1 MTLPIIGLT
10 TEVVDGD
17 HHLELRSTFIYSIS
31 RLGGI
36 PLLLPKVENDDVIK
50 GQLEHIDALFLT
62 GGSDIDPSTY
72 GENPHPKLEK
82 VEAGRDKYEL
92 ELIRLALEKDIPI
105 LGICRGSQLL
115 NSVAGG
121 TMYQDLDSEYGEN
134 LIQHRQTSN
143 RDFLNHKIEVME
155 GTKLHEIVGTTEM
168 SVNSFHHQANHDI
181 GASFEVAAVAP
192 DGVIEAIESKEH
204 DFVMGLQFHPEDAFE
219 FDDSSRKIM
228 EAFINAAKKGKAE

>member
-1 MTLPIIGLT
+1 MTLPIIGIT

-17 HHLELRSTFIYSIS
+17 HLELRASFIYSIS
-31 RLGGI
+31 KLGGI
-36 PLLLPKVENDDVIK
+36 PLLLPKVEDKDVIK

-62 GGSDIDPSTY
+62 GGNDINPATY
-72 GENPHPKLEK
+72 GENPHPKLEN
-82 VEAGRDKYEL
+82 VEAGRDEYEL
-92 ELIRLALEKDIPI
+92 ELIHLALDKDIPI

-121 TMYQDLDSEYGEN
+121 TMYQDLDSEYGEG

-143 RDFLNHKIEVME
+143 RDFLNHKIEIFE
-155 GTKLHEIVGTTEM
+155 GTKLHDITGVTEM

-204 DFVMGLQFHPEDAFE
+204 DFVIGLQFHPEDAFE
-219 FDDSSRKIM
+219 FNEPSRKIM
-228 EAFINAAKKGKAE
+228 EAFIKAAADDKK

>member
-1 MTLPIIGLT
+1 MTLPVIGIT

-17 HHLELRSTFIYSIS
+17 HLELRSTFIYAIS
-31 RLGGI
+31 KLGGI
-36 PLLLPKVENDDVIK
+36 PLLLPKIEDEDIIR
-50 GQLEHIDALFLT
+50 GQVAQIDALFLP
-62 GGSDIDPSTY
+62 GGNDINPSTY

-82 VEAGRDKYEL
+82 VEAGRDEYEL
-92 ELIRLALEKDIPI
+92 ELIHRCLEKDKPI

-121 TMYQDLDSEYGEN
+121 TMYQDLDDEYGEG

-143 RDFLNHKIEVME
+143 RDFLNHKIEIME
-155 GTKLHEIVGTTEM
+155 GSKLHEITGVTEM

-181 GASFEVAAVAP
+181 GASYEVSAVAP

-219 FDDSSRKIM
+219 FNEPSRKII
-228 EAFINAAKKGKAE
+228 EAFIKAAGKNKE

>member
-10 TEVVDGD
+10 TEVVGGD
-17 HHLELRSTFIYSIS
+17 HLELRSTFIYSIS
-31 RLGGI
+31 KLGGI
-36 PLLLPKVENDDVIK
+36 PLLLPKVEKEDVIM

-72 GENPHPKLEK
+72 DENPHPKLEK

-92 ELIRLALEKDIPI
+92 ELIHLAMEKNIPI
-105 LGICRGSQLL
+105 LGVCRGSQLL

-121 TMYQDLDSEYGEN
+121 TMYQDLDSEYDDT
-134 LIQHRQTSN
+134 LIQHRQPSA

-155 GTKLHEIVGTTEM
+155 GTKLHDIVGTTEM
-168 SVNSFHHQANHDI
+168 SVNSFHHQANHEI
-181 GASFEVAAVAP
+181 GPSFEVSAVAP

-219 FDDSSRKIM
+219 FDESSRKIM
-228 EAFINAAKKGKAE
+228 EAFINAAKNGRAD

>member
-10 TEVVDGD
+10 TEVVGGN
-17 HHLELRSTFIYSIS
+17 HLELRSTFIYSIS
-31 RLGGI
+31 KLGGI
-36 PLLLPKVENDDVIK
+36 PLLLPKVENEDVIK

-62 GGSDIDPSTY
+62 GGSDIDPDTY

-92 ELIRLALEKDIPI
+92 ELIRLAMEKDIPI

-115 NSVAGG
+115 NSIAGG
-121 TMYQDLDSEYGEN
+121 TMYQDLESEYGES
-134 LIQHRQTSN
+134 LIQHKQASD

-155 GTKLHEIVGTTEM
+155 GTKLHAIVGTTEM

-181 GASFEVAAVAP
+181 GASFDVSAVAP

-219 FDDSSRKIM
+219 FDESSRKIM
-228 EAFINAAKKGKAE
+228 EAFIDAAQKSKAE